1 MKQFEC
7 IEDKRIYTESQL
19 QQLFQF
25 KVVHWYD
32 KKFEDWIKEEIQ
44 NGYLRVLTDVEIA
57 NNHIKKYNSSKRRW
71 NLSFRKGWYYG
82 ICKVL

>member
-25 KVVHWYD
+25 KVVHGYD
-32 KKFEDWIKEEIQ
+32 DKFENWINKEIQ
-44 NGYLRVLTDVEIA
+44 NGYLRLLTDIEIA
-57 NNHIKKYNSSKRRW
+57 NNHIKKYNSSKRR
-71 NLSFRKGWYYG
+71 
-82 ICKVL
+82 